1 MDNIFDRFRWF
12 AKQIYGFQIVVDAS
26 GIAVAEILDS
36 IEENIVPCD
45 LEE

>member
-1 MDNIFDRFRWF
+1 MNDIFERFRLF
-12 AKQIYGFQIVVDAS
+12 AEQIYGFQIVVDAS

-36 IEENIVPCD
+36 IKENIVPCD